1 MLCLLIISSFIIG
14 AYPSD
19 ILAQGDTTVLFGQDA
34 SLSCTLPNASGV
46 KQVTWQRVRA
56 DERAQ
61 TLATFSERF
70 QKHVDEQFVGKVIF
84 TVASFNS
91 TSIVIK
97 NVTFED
103 EACFICSFKLY
114 PVGPKR
120 ETMCLTVKGISEI
133 TATVNPAPYSEPDIT
148 VSCSATGK
156 PTPIL
161 KWKSTGKEL
170 NLKLY
175 RSHHFTALNND
186 SSSTTTSNLTLP
198 MSKFQG
204 KYLECVA
211 ESESVEDSIP
221 IHVPGDDKANNVTSR
236 NYIITISVIIL
247 VIFSIVIITVICL
260 HARLNGAISRMK
272 STCAASNPSL
282 KQLEC

>member
-1 MLCLLIISSFIIG
+1 MLCLLIISSFITG

-19 ILAQGDTTVLFGQDA
+19 ILAQGDKTALFGQDA
-34 SLSCTLPNASGV
+34 SLSCALPNASGV

-56 DERAQ
+56 DERVQ

-70 QKHVDEQFVGKVIF
+70 KDHVDYQYVGKVNF

-103 EACFICSFKLY
+103 EACYICSFQVY

-120 ETMCLTVKGISEI
+120 ETLCLTIKGISEI
-133 TATVNPAPYSEPDIT
+133 TATVSPAPNSEPNIT

-161 KWKSTGKEL
+161 KWKSTEKEL
-170 NLKLY
+170 NLKLF
-175 RSHHFTALNND
+175 RSHNFTALNND

-211 ESESVEDSIP
+211 ESGSVEDSFP
-221 IHVPGDDKANNVTSR
+221 IHVLGDDKVLS
-236 NYIITISVIIL
+236 
-247 VIFSIVIITVICL
+247 
-260 HARLNGAISRMK
+260 
-272 STCAASNPSL
+272 SL
-282 KQLEC
+282 QSSSFTPG